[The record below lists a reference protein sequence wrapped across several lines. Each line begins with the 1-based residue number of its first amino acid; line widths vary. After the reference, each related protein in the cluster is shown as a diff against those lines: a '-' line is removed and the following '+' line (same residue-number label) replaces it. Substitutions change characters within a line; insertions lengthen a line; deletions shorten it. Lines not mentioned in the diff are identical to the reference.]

1 MTLLPLLASGP
12 SAPEQVLFPMV
23 AIVVGGVACFLSFG
37 LGVIDLWT
45 KRRIARGF
53 LLVMIPAIVVLVYL
67 QWVRS

>member
-1 MTLLPLLASGP
+1 
-12 SAPEQVLFPMV
+12 MV